1 MAGRKASAPPAVTQ
15 VQVSGV
21 DDAKTQRALD
31 SLASAV
37 QQLQSTRGVA
47 ATSVTGSRAS
57 GDALVSLLEA
67 LVAQGII
74 TDNTTA

>member
-1 MAGRKASAPPAVTQ
+1 VAGRKANAPAPVTQ

-21 DDAKTQRALD
+21 ADAKTQRALD
-31 SLASAV
+31 ALASAV
-37 QQLQSTRGVA
+37 QQLQATRGVA
-47 ATSVTGSRAS
+47 ATSVTGSRAG